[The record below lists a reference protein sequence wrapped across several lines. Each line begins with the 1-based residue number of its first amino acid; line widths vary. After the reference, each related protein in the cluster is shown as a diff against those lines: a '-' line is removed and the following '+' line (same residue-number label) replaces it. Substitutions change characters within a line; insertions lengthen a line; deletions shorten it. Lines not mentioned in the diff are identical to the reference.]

1 MAIAETLDMR
11 SGAEILARMERLPVS
26 AWHVK
31 ARIIVGIGTFFDA
44 VDIMAIT
51 YALPAF
57 VDSWKL
63 NPQQIGL
70 VLSAA
75 FFGQLV
81 GALIAGWAAEHWGRL
96 TVTMVTIGIYSV
108 MSIACAFAWDP
119 TSLIVFRFIQGIG
132 LGGEVPIANTYVNE
146 IARAEVRGRFYL
158 LFQMVFGIGLVC
170 AAVFGYLLVPT
181 WGWQIMFYVG
191 GLPALLVFVMR
202 FTLPE
207 SPRWLVQ
214 KGRYA
219 EADRVVGAIE
229 DSIRRSGK
237 ELPPPQPSL
246 PPAAAPQPTRWS
258 EIFEGIY
265 LKRTL
270 SDWAFWFCCFSTT
283 YGLLTWL
290 PTLYRTVFHLPVAEA
305 LKYGMITSLVGI
317 VSALCCAFFID
328 KVGRR
333 AWFTGAFFLGGLTLL
348 ALWQHGADSAETIVT
363 FVSFGM
369 FFMSSLSLALNLYT
383 SEIYPT
389 RIRAFGGAV
398 GGAWQ
403 RVAAVLGPNAIA
415 WLLPHG
421 TGLLFLYFG
430 GLAIVGGV
438 LSIFYTVETKGRTL
452 EELSP

>member
-1 MAIAETLDMR
+1 
-11 SGAEILARMERLPVS
+11 
-26 AWHVK
+26 
-31 ARIIVGIGTFFDA
+31 
-44 VDIMAIT
+44 
-51 YALPAF
+51 
-57 VDSWKL
+57 
-63 NPQQIGL
+63 
-70 VLSAA
+70 
-75 FFGQLV
+75 
-81 GALIAGWAAEHWGRL
+81 
-96 TVTMVTIGIYSV
+96 

-202 FTLPE
+202 FMLPE
-207 SPRWLVQ
+207 FAALAGAERPLCRGRPR
-214 KGRYA
+214 RRR
-219 EADRVVGAIE
+219 DRGIDPPA
-229 DSIRRSGK
+229 GQ
-237 ELPPPQPSL
+237 ELPPPQPAAL
-246 PPAAAPQPTRWS
+246 PVAPPQRTRWL

-317 VSALCCAFFID
+317 VSALACAFFID
-328 KVGRR
+328 TVGRR
-333 AWFTGAFFLGGLTLL
+333 AWFTAAFFLGGATLL
-348 ALWQHGADSAETIVT
+348 ALWFHGADSAETIVI

-383 SEIYPT
+383 SEILPNA

-403 RVAAVLGPNAIA
+403 RVAAVLGPTN
-415 WLLPHG
+415 
-421 TGLLFLYFG
+421 
-430 GLAIVGGV
+430 
-438 LSIFYTVETKGRTL
+438 
-452 EELSP
+452 